1 MNTRGQRPREE
12 VDALVARMNAAIAH
26 RGPDAEG
33 RWSDEKNR
41 CHLGHRRLSVI
52 DLSAAANQPM
62 HDATG
67 RYAVVFNGEIY
78 NFKVI
83 RKTLED
89 RGHVFRTQSDTEVL
103 LQAFIVFG
111 RAAFEKFDGMFAVA
125 IYDTQTGLLTL
136 ARDRAGEKPLYYATA
151 NDYFAFASE
160 LRSLLF
166 LPGFEYRLSGAAMAL
181 YMGLRYAPAPYS
193 MLENIHKLEAG
204 CVMEVEATGVSR
216 IHRYFRF
223 TIDDTV
229 AQEERTPQAYV
240 ERVEAALEESIRL
253 RLISDVPLGAFLSG
267 GIDSS
272 LACAILTQRMKIPVK
287 TYTIGFEADADS
299 EHFAARKISSV
310 LGTEH
315 HEIIL
320 AASDFERVIGRI
332 GDILDEPSGDRSC
345 VPMFLLSE
353 FARQHVTVAISGD
366 GGDELYAGYGRYIA
380 FLNQHGKTPWRDHD
394 QAVQTYLQVG
404 LPVFSWQGIR
414 DTLPEEWMA
423 LPEFAHRYVDVFA
436 APNRLLIH
444 ALRAFD
450 FETYMPG
457 SVLTKVDRM
466 SMQHGLETRTP
477 YLSPAMYELSRRAS
491 VAACIE
497 GNQPKATLRRLAARY
512 LPPEI
517 VNAPK
522 RGFGMPGSVF
532 LQNRER
538 VGAELARSREVLNAT
553 NFFGARSRSAE
564 TFCKWAMQN
573 TNSVWSTVSLTRW
586 IESVGLNL

>member
-1 MNTRGQRPREE
+1 MNTRAHRPREE
-12 VDALVARMNAAIAH
+12 VDGLVARMNAAIAH

-52 DLSAAANQPM
+52 DLSVAANQPM

-83 RKTLED
+83 RKALED
-89 RGHVFRTQSDTEVL
+89 GGHAFRTQSDTEVL
-103 LQAFIVFG
+103 LQAFIVYG
-111 RAAFEKFDGMFAVA
+111 RSAFEKFDGMFAVA
-125 IYDTQTGLLTL
+125 IYDTQTGMLTL
-136 ARDRAGEKPLYYATA
+136 ARDRAGEKPLFYAAT
-151 NDYFAFASE
+151 NEYFAFASE

-166 LPGFEYRLSGAAMAL
+166 LPGFQYRLSGAAMAL

-204 CVMEVEATGVSR
+204 CVMEVEATGVTR
-216 IHRYFRF
+216 VHRYFRF
-223 TIDDTV
+223 TIDDAV
-229 AQEERTPQAYV
+229 SDEDVDLRAYT
-240 ERVEAALEESIRL
+240 ERVEAAIEESIRV

-272 LACAILTQRMKIPVK
+272 LACAILTQRMKVPVK

-299 EHFAARKISSV
+299 EHIPARKIASV
-310 LGTEH
+310 LGTDH

-332 GDILDEPSGDRSC
+332 GEILDEPSGDRSC

-380 FLNQHGKTPWRDHD
+380 FLSKHSNTPWKSHD
-394 QAVQTYLQVG
+394 QVAQAYLQVF

-414 DTLPEEWMA
+414 DTLPDEWMA
-423 LPEFAHRYVDVFA
+423 LAAFAHRHADVFS
-436 APNRLLIH
+436 APGRRLIH

-466 SMQHGLETRTP
+466 SMQHALETRTP
-477 YLSPAMYELSRRAS
+477 YLAPELYALSRQAS
-491 VAACIE
+491 VAACIDD
-497 GNQPKATLRRLAARY
+497 NQPKATLRRLAARY
-512 LPPEI
+512 LPAEI

-538 VGAELARSREVLNAT
+538 VGAELARSREVLSAT
-553 NFFGARSRSAE
+553 NFFRARGRSAD
-564 TFCKWAMQN
+564 TFCKWAVQN